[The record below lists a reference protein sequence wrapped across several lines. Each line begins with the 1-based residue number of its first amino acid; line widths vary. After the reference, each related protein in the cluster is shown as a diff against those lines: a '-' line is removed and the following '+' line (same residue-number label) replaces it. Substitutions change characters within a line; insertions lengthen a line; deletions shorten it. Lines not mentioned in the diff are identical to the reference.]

1 MTHRRGEPGD
11 GEQEGGRRSK
21 VLFSED
27 EFGRVGGWGVA
38 GPGRKG
44 LGSGLC
50 GDSRL
55 ESKR

>member
-1 MTHRRGEPGD
+1 M
-11 GEQEGGRRSK
+11 GGRREAGDPKSY
-21 VLFSED
+21 FPD
-27 EFGRVGGWGVA
+27 ESGRVDGWGLA

-44 LGSGLC
+44 LVSGLC